1 MKYRQHLRNRKHKG
15 VVTSSSSSSS
25 SFSSSVVTSSSSSTV
40 VTSSST
46 VSTGKGDW
54 KALLKVPLESIK
66 CEKADGEDGEDDY
79 FSPSVINKMMTVK
92 FLGQK
97 ADADEDEEEED
108 KKKKKDKSPVHK
120 RSEIYTSKYSVGHA
134 AYVFDVLDEMF
145 LGQFIEESDKIYKA
159 FESISTPKD
168 VQEQLLS
175 PPNDK

>member
-66 CEKADGEDGEDDY
+66 CEKADGEDGETWNRCKGALKGKVCV
-79 FSPSVINKMMTVK
+79 S
-92 FLGQK
+92 LG
-97 ADADEDEEEED
+97 
-108 KKKKKDKSPVHK
+108 HLLTRRITTRTRK
-120 RSEIYTSKYSVGHA
+120 RSVK
-134 AYVFDVLDEMF
+134 
-145 LGQFIEESDKIYKA
+145 QRYKK
-159 FESISTPKD
+159 EYGPS
-168 VQEQLLS
+168 
-175 PPNDK
+175 